1 MAQACFQAAPSLR
14 LIALTLSLLSSK
26 SITKQAIAKKIDQQ
40 CIDFVR
46 GAVFVLVQRL
56 SKFHNLRQIEVFQS
70 FRRVL
75 IQDST
80 HLHLPKHLAD
90 SFPGSANQKS
100 KKRATL
106 KIQVVYDLLGECFPY
121 FALSSFRRTDQA
133 ASADILSIAQP
144 GDLVLRDLGYFST
157 LTFKKL
163 LDQGVDFL
171 SRLKHKVS
179 IRDPQTLKPIDLLEI
194 LRRDGRFDR
203 QVMLGAEHMVPLR
216 LVALPVPEQVAN
228 ERRRKAKTNRDKR
241 LNPSKDHLEL
251 MAWNIFVTSVPSS
264 IWSPETVQQV
274 YRVRWRIEIIF
285 KSWKSHFNLTKT
297 TKGSPA
303 QLEVFIWAKLLAICL
318 FQKLFGC
325 LELWSSRSVSLL
337 KSAQFYAWLITLSF
351 MPSNATTRI
360 SIELIHRHLLLEK
373 RKVYSGDLNRYLLS

>member
-1 MAQACFQAAPSLR
+1 MD
-14 LIALTLSLLSSK
+14 K
-26 SITKQAIAKKIDQQ
+26 Q

-46 GAVFVLVQRL
+46 GAVFALIRRL
-56 SKFHNLRQIEVFQS
+56 SKFHNLRQTEVFQS

-80 HLHLPKHLAD
+80 HLHLAKHLAD
-90 SFPGSANQKS
+90 SFPGSANQRS

-121 FALSSFRRTDQA
+121 FALSGFRRTDQA

-203 QVMLGAEHMVPLR
+203 QVMLGAERMVPLR
-216 LVALPVPEQVAN
+216 LVALQVPEQVAN

-251 MAWNIFVTSVPSS
+251 MGWNIFVTSVPSS

-297 TKGSPA
+297 PKGSPV
-303 QLEVFIWAKLLAICL
+303 QLEVLIWAKLLAICL

-325 LELWSSRSVSLL
+325 LELWSSRSVSIL
-337 KSAQFYAWLITLSF
+337 KSAQCYAWLITQSF
-351 MPSNATTRI
+351 TPSDATTRI
-360 SIELIHRHLLLEK
+360 SIELIHKHLLLEK
-373 RKVYSGDLNRYLLS
+373 RKVYSGDLNRNLLS